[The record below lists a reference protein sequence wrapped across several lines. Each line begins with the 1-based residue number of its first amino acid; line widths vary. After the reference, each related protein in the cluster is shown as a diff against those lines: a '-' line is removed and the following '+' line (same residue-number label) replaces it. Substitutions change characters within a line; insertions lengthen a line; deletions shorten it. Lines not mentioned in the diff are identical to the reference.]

1 MRKTE
6 FPSSVSW
13 NLINLK
19 ARVDAGSFDDL
30 QVAVRDLRLQGKTHI
45 ALDLRL
51 TRFLSLPAIQFIV
64 SVARELKEQDG
75 ELVLVGPSEKT
86 KRHLEIYGSI
96 KDVRV
101 IRSGEAIELLANYE
115 KNSNAS
121 STTLGS

>member
-1 MRKTE
+1 MGKSEIQITI
-6 FPSSVSW
+6 SW

-19 ARVDAGSFDDL
+19 ARVDAGTFDDL
-30 QVAVRDLRLQGKTHI
+30 QAAVRDLRLQGKTHI

-64 SVARELKEQDG
+64 STARELREQGG
-75 ELVLVGPSEKT
+75 ELVLVGPCEKT

-101 IRSGEAIELLANYE
+101 VRSGEALELLANYE
-115 KNSNAS
+115 SLNAFS
-121 STTLGS
+121 SARG